1 MLIPTIPNLDYFQ
14 ARPPIH
20 IMAGTS
26 ALPRGLT
33 PSEVKAVYNLP
44 ATGGSG
50 TIAIISGFHHPDIES
65 DLAAFDSQFG
75 LPACTIKNKCLEIHS
90 MKSGTKDDSGW
101 DMETALDAE
110 WAHAIAPQAKI
121 LIVESSSDSG
131 TNLLKSVDYARGRA
145 DVTAVSMSWGG
156 GEFKGEDAL
165 DSHFKAS
172 PPAGGTRA
180 AGNPLQFFASSGDDG
195 AGVSWPA
202 VSVNVIAVGGTSLS
216 INAGGRLQSEKAW
229 TGSGGGVSAYEKEP
243 AYQAAYS
250 IPKAGG
256 KRAIPDVAYAADP
269 NHGFSVYHKPRSA
282 PPAGGKSANGWYV
295 VGGTSA
301 GAPQWAAIQALGHST
316 ALPDLYDDKSSVAS
330 TGFFRDIVSGA
341 NGDCGYYC
349 SARKRYDYVTG
360 LGSPLTD
367 KF

>member
-1 MLIPTIPNLDYFQ
+1 MLIPVIPNLDYYQ

-20 IMAGTS
+20 ILAGTT

-33 PSEVKAVYNLP
+33 PSEVKSAYNLP
-44 ATGGSG
+44 PSGGSG
-50 TIAIISGFHHPDIES
+50 TIAIISGYHHPDIES

-75 LPACTIKNKCLEIHS
+75 LPACTVKNKCLEIHS
-90 MKSGTKDDSGW
+90 MKSGIKDDPGW

-110 WAHAIAPQAKI
+110 WAHAIAPKAKI
-121 LIVESSSDSG
+121 LVVESASDSG
-131 TNLLKSVDYARGRA
+131 TNLLKSVDYARGRS

-172 PPAGGTRA
+172 TVRTA
-180 AGNPLQFFASSGDDG
+180 ANPLQFFASSGDDG

-202 VSVNVIAVGGTSLS
+202 ASVNVVAVGGTSLS
-216 INAGGRLQSEKAW
+216 VNNDGRFLSEKAW

-243 AYQAAYS
+243 SYQAAYS
-250 IPKAGG
+250 IPKSNSM
-256 KRAIPDVAYAADP
+256 RAIPDVSYAADP
-269 NHGFSVYHKPRSA
+269 IHGFSVYHKPNTAS
-282 PPAGGKSANGWYV
+282 KTANGWYV

-301 GAPQWAAIQALGHST
+301 GAPQWAAIQAIGHST
-316 ALPDLYDDKSSVAS
+316 KAFDLYDDKSSVAA